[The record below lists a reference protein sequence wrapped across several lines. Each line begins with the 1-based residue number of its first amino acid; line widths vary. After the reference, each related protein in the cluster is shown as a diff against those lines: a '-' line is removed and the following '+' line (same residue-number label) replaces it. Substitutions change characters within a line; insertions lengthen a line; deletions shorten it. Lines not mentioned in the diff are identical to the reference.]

1 MEMQKSASLSSS
13 DENIINVD
21 NEKKSPLIEAIPYDY
36 MSVFSHH
43 PQFLI
48 GLNNS
53 EPLKLLTKMQELK
66 LIQKLLKNVKY
77 ILTFEESILFEQK
90 VYWLH
95 LSGISGITTEVQRN
109 AIKIAIE
116 SHCLTPVCWINDIEI
131 SITIDPIK
139 RIVKKKV

>member
-1 MEMQKSASLSSS
+1 MYTLYEKFISESLSSS
-13 DENIINVD
+13 DEIKSLIN
-21 NEKKSPLIEAIPYDY
+21 KSTPIEIPYDY

-43 PQFLI
+43 PNLSSIQ
-48 GLNNS
+48 
-53 EPLKLLTKMQELK
+53 PKPLTKMQELK

-77 ILTFEESILFEQK
+77 ILTFEESILSEQK

-116 SHCLTPVCWINDIEI
+116 SHCLTPVSWIT
-131 SITIDPIK
+131 SLY
-139 RIVKKKV
+139 